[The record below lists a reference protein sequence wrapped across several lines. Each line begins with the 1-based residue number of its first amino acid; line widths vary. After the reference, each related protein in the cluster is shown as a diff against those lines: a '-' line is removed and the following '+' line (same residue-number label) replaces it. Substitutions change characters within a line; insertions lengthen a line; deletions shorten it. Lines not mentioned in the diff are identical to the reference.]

1 MIGGYIQIDSDWRI
15 AIEDRLNFVLEKKSI
30 SRKTGVERWKAEGY
44 YQDLEILCLDLRDNM
59 VRDSEID
66 NSIKGLIKAVRT
78 STNVIKT
85 ALGESPL
92 LEGVKH

>member
-30 SRKTGVERWKAEGY
+30 SRKTGVERWKVEGY

-59 VRDSEID
+59 VRASETD
-66 NSIKGLIKAVRT
+66 NSIQGLIKAVRT

-92 LEGVKH
+92 LDGVKD